1 MASALEQF
9 VNNVRTLSAQGN
21 VKVTEY
27 VYENMACI
35 TSNYDLYDQ
44 DLNGSVAFSFIIKQQ
59 RYLIIIL

>member
-21 VKVTEY
+21 VKVAEY
-27 VYENMACI
+27 AYENMACI

-44 DLNGSVAFSFIIKQQ
+44 NLIGSVAFSFLYVTGRKFVMWH
-59 RYLIIIL
+59 